1 MTGKVVDLIR
11 NGNINVPIILLK
23 SYKKFKITDRELIV
37 IIYLL
42 SKSEFDPEEI
52 SIDLDIKI
60 NDVLKIIDS
69 LSKKDILKLDM
80 TKGPIVTECINTDRL
95 YDKLA
100 MEIVNEKKDKE
111 ITIYD
116 KFEKEFARTLSPME
130 YEIIG
135 AWIDNNYSEDIIELA
150 LKEAVY
156 NGVSNLKYI
165 DKILS
170 EWRKKGVKS
179 TSDVKKNVKKTK
191 KEVFEYDWLNE

>member
-69 LSKKDILKLDM
+69 LSKTDILKLDM

-100 MEIVNEKKDKE
+100 MEIVNEKKIRKLLYM
-111 ITIYD
+111 TSL
-116 KFEKEFARTLSPME
+116 KRNLR
-130 YEIIG
+130 
-135 AWIDNNYSEDIIELA
+135 EL
-150 LKEAVY
+150 
-156 NGVSNLKYI
+156 
-165 DKILS
+165 
-170 EWRKKGVKS
+170 
-179 TSDVKKNVKKTK
+179 
-191 KEVFEYDWLNE
+191 